1 MKCQELG
8 YKDENDLLFRI
19 LQDPDLLQDV
29 DPDPGSEK
37 KIVKNS
43 HKNQPKL

>member
-1 MKCQELG
+1 MKMIYCFG
-8 YKDENDLLFRI
+8 SI